1 MQSEQTGPVE
11 VDNLVVAG
19 TFHISL
25 FPLHDESGEFLGL
38 IHSVR
43 DVSEER
49 AMRDLMAR
57 NDRLVAMGRLAASV
71 AHEINNPLF
80 SIKNCLTLLD
90 DVISGDEPSKTFLH
104 LAKSELDRL
113 AQTVRNLL
121 DFVRPGEEPR
131 APVNLNELLEKAV
144 FLTGKQMEYARVAVV
159 RELAP
164 ELPLLLASGDQLTQ
178 VAINLILNAVEA
190 MSDGG
195 QLRIV
200 TRAGPQWD
208 HVEMAPGRTVDTV
221 QMIVADTGYGIP
233 QEHLAAVFEPFFS
246 TKEEVKGVGLGLAIS
261 HGIIQRHGGTI
272 EVQSEEKVGTT
283 FVITLP
289 LLREEEWERW
299 ERSQAAS
306 SS

>member
-1 MQSEQTGPVE
+1 
-11 VDNLVVAG
+11 
-19 TFHISL
+19 
-25 FPLHDESGEFLGL
+25 
-38 IHSVR
+38 
-43 DVSEER
+43 
-49 AMRDLMAR
+49 
-57 NDRLVAMGRLAASV
+57 
-71 AHEINNPLF
+71 
-80 SIKNCLTLLD
+80 
-90 DVISGDEPSKTFLH
+90 
-104 LAKSELDRL
+104 
-113 AQTVRNLL
+113 
-121 DFVRPGEEPR
+121 
-131 APVNLNELLEKAV
+131 
-144 FLTGKQMEYARVAVV
+144 
-159 RELAP
+159 
-164 ELPLLLASGDQLTQ
+164 LPLLLASGDQLTQ

-200 TRAGPQWD
+200 TRSGPQWD
-208 HVEMAPGRTVDTV
+208 NVEMAPGRTVDTV